1 MSKNRPLSYD
11 KITQQQKFRLLYL
24 ISNEKMTVKEVTIIF
39 MKAADDLKINYSTA
53 KTIIFFNKKDKN
65 SNYTFYRSSLFSS
78 ETLGNQQVSYK
89 HYEKEMEIKKI

>member
-1 MSKNRPLSYD
+1 MSKNRPLIYD
-11 KITQQQKFRLLYL
+11 RITQQQKFRLLYL

-53 KTIIFFNKKDKN
+53 KTIIFFNKKYKN

-78 ETLGNQQVSYK
+78 ETLGNKQANYK
-89 HYEKEMEIKKI
+89 HYEKEMEMKKI